1 MMRVAA
7 VVVIAACDP
16 AVPMDGPMSGPRP
29 PELASCLEQRDGG
42 PRTGTPAPSPLTSK
56 RISGVKMVAPDDA
69 TKTAI
74 NVYAA
79 GRVTAIFKV
88 CIDETGAVAHAD
100 LIQTSCFPRYDARLA
115 ALIAT
120 WKYEPI
126 TDSQFTRACG
136 AVTFVYRQR

>member
-7 VVVIAACDP
+7 VMVIAACDP
-16 AVPMDGPMSGPRP
+16 AVPMDGPMSRPRP
-29 PELASCLEQRDGG
+29 PALASCIERREVE
-42 PRTGTPAPSPLTSK
+42 PRNGTPAPSPLTSK
-56 RISGVKMVAPDDA
+56 RISGTKMVAPDDA

-74 NVYAA
+74 NVYAM
-79 GRVTAIFKV
+79 GRVTAVFKV

-100 LIQTSCFPRYDARLA
+100 LVRTSCFPRYDAQLA

-126 TDSQFTRACG
+126 TDSQFTRA
-136 AVTFVYRQR
+136 